1 MTIHSVFL
9 HTSSGLI
16 LVEFISNPSI
26 IDGCNHSKTGNSS
39 LLQIKE
45 TMAVKQRC
53 FAVSKQ
59 VNSDTYTNSHTNMH
73 LSRTQEDEVLL
84 KLLSDPQSEMD
95 AGIKKKK
102 RKGHVERPRTSQR
115 SYSPVTHSHT
125 LCLSPSRRGRDTSG
139 CAAAPRC
146 PPLFMTG

>member
-1 MTIHSVFL
+1 MTIHIVFL
-9 HTSSGLI
+9 HISSGLI

-26 IDGCNHSKTGNSS
+26 KDGCNHSTTGNSS

-45 TMAVKQRC
+45 TMAVKLRC

-59 VNSDTYTNSHTNMH
+59 VNSDTYTNMH

-102 RKGHVERPRTSQR
+102 KER
-115 SYSPVTHSHT
+115 
-125 LCLSPSRRGRDTSG
+125 SR
-139 CAAAPRC
+139 
-146 PPLFMTG
+146 

>member
-1 MTIHSVFL
+1 MTIHSVFI
-9 HTSSGLI
+9 HISSGLI

-26 IDGCNHSKTGNSS
+26 NDRCNHSMTGNSS

-45 TMAVKQRC
+45 TMAVKLRC

-102 RKGHVERPRTSQR
+102 KGK
-115 SYSPVTHSHT
+115 VTLNALGLLSGLILPSHT
-125 LCLSPSRRGRDTSG
+125 HTRSVCHLLDEAVTPLDV
-139 CAAAPRC
+139 
-146 PPLFMTG
+146 PPLLAVLLFL

>member
-1 MTIHSVFL
+1 MTIHSVFI
-9 HTSSGLI
+9 HISSGLI

-26 IDGCNHSKTGNSS
+26 NDGCNHSTTGTSS

-45 TMAVKQRC
+45 TMAVKLRC

-102 RKGHVERPRTSQR
+102 KER
-115 SYSPVTHSHT
+115 
-125 LCLSPSRRGRDTSG
+125 SR
-139 CAAAPRC
+139 
-146 PPLFMTG
+146 